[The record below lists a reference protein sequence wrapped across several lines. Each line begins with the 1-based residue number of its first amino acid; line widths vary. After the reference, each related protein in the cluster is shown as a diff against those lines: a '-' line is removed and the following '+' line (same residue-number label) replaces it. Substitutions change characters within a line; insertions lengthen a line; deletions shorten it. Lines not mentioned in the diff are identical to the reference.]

1 MYVHNFEE
9 GMNRLGHDVI
19 VADLEEIVSEQCSA
33 AEARVAEGSIS
44 VVDKVMIRLRKSR
57 IRMYVVRVCVCV
69 CVWAFSRPPRAF
81 PRHLGRF
88 RSHLGR
94 FRGHLGSSV
103 SARDEIMLDLG
114 LVPSLLVSDF
124 SCSLKGFAWDT

>member
-44 VVDKVMIRLRKSR
+44 VVDKVMIRLRKQAR
-57 IRMYVVRVCVCV
+57 DVCMCVCV

-88 RSHLGR
+88 RGHLGR

-103 SARDEIMLDLG
+103 SGRDEIMLDLG
-114 LVPSLLVSDF
+114 LVPSLKRIL
-124 SCSLKGFAWDT
+124 